1 MEKNS
6 IKQLLMASNFY
17 ILNKY
22 LVKTLG
28 IETAFF
34 LTALVEADEILAD
47 KNGWFYQTIPQIE
60 KMTGLTKH
68 KQTNCINELLI
79 LGILLQENK
88 GMPMK
93 RYFKLDYEKIAKLLS
108 SHKKDNS
115 QEDREGDSKEEKNQ
129 SAREEKN
136 CHLGGEKIATNKELY
151 INNLDKKLKTT
162 KLDNIIGIESK
173 SSSSSSFE
181 NSSSGE
187 KDSVYQIKSA
197 LENYGLGVETCR
209 NIMELVKNGRVNFER
224 INSVLGVAKEK
235 AWGEGAIYKALRD
248 NWEIR
253 ERGEKVFS
261 EKELRKKLSSK
272 VNILL
277 DDYEKG
283 RTNYED
289 MIEEYLEFSLN
300 PIFSENLKVE
310 YYEKMRKASEEITSK
325 IA

>member
-1 MEKNS
+1 MEKSS

-17 ILNKY
+17 ILNKH

-162 KLDNIIGIESK
+162 KLDNLVGIESK

-181 NSSSGE
+181 NSFSEE
-187 KDSVYQIKSA
+187 KERFYQIKSA

-253 ERGEKVFS
+253 GRDEKVFS

-300 PIFSENLKVE
+300 SIFSENLKVE

-325 IA
+325 RG

>member
-1 MEKNS
+1 MEKSS

-17 ILNKY
+17 ILNKH

-115 QEDREGDSKEEKNQ
+115 QEDREGDSKEERDLT
-129 SAREEKN
+129 AREEKN
-136 CHLGGEKIATNKELY
+136 CHLGREKIDTNKELY

-162 KLDNIIGIESK
+162 KLDNLVGIESK

-209 NIMELVKNGRVNFER
+209 NIMELLKNGRVNFER

-253 ERGEKVFS
+253 ERDKKVFS

-300 PIFSENLKVE
+300 SIFSENLKVE

>member
-1 MEKNS
+1 MEKSS

-17 ILNKY
+17 ILNKH

-136 CHLGGEKIATNKELY
+136 CHLGGEKIDTNKELY

-209 NIMELVKNGRVNFER
+209 NIMELLKNGRVNFER

-253 ERGEKVFS
+253 ERDEKVFS

-283 RTNYED
+283 RTNYEA
-289 MIEEYLEFSLN
+289 MVEEYLEFSLN

-325 IA
+325 RG